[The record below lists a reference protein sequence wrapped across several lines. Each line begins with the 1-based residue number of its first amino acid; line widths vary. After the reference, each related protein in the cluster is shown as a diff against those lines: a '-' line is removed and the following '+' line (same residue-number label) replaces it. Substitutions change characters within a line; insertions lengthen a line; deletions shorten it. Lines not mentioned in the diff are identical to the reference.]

1 MNQSKPGA
9 SASAPTMRTL
19 WQRLRPFI
27 RRDLKG
33 RLISASIAALVI
45 AGLSWFGISAFT
57 HLDSADAHALRIE
70 LGLEREGAVCA
81 SHPGQLATPA
91 CSYDDRAQAKVD
103 SDYERDVRIR
113 AAVMHELDLRLEA
126 TLTNLD
132 EARDLLDRQAFDFG
146 NGQPAG
152 GDVRLAEL
160 LKLPDLSPLHWTG
173 LYVDGHVIERLVDA
187 ATFDPLRDES
197 PAATRKLLLRSIEEA
212 RKQLEEFQRTV
223 ARQRAREAWR
233 VDSES
238 VLHHDA
244 TMVEMRVHQD
254 RYAMTLTSRDW
265 FDVSIS
271 EELSRSAFHLANQ
284 HPTEFTQ
291 ALLSSGEI
299 WSGGWE
305 SPVWTKQ
312 HKDTIRY
319 ASPISDSTRYRLAGI
334 VFLAIACFV
343 FVVVSPIVTATATAR
358 EREAGTLPVLR
369 MTGMSAGE
377 LAVAMV
383 VGPNVFAAVLGGSL
397 LLGGLTLLALTL
409 PISALALPLL
419 MLVVLAA
426 STHLTAIGLG
436 DALGQRVNAMVVGGL
451 LGVGIVIP
459 GLLGGV
465 LASFDV
471 AATGLLL
478 GPLPAL
484 TASVAD
490 ISGIDGIGLYL
501 TDELTLTMLGY
512 SLAVQGLLGLVCLN
526 SWRRRV
532 EQGWAPL
539 FRPVE
544 GVVLALASI
553 GCSALTL
560 LDINNHHQAQD
571 FDGLNLLTFLSSAF
585 LLPLLAWLLVA
596 SLRRPARAHAVAD
609 HIEARSAFLRFQGF
623 LALSTLLVGGT
634 YHMVMNQAGLATEDS
649 EVMWA
654 TLAQL
659 LLAAETGVATLLWAS
674 RRREG
679 KLRVAFTGGAVVLMQ
694 IGAVFGTYGL
704 EVEHVALTNS
714 AAMPMLLNAEVSGY
728 WLAFTVLCWA
738 AGLAL
743 IFTALLRR
751 RDEKQAAAQAAAQAE
766 AEAEEEDDGLPGRR
780 LLH

>member
-1 MNQSKPGA
+1 MNQTKPGA
-9 SASAPTMRTL
+9 SASAPTVRTL

-57 HLDSADAHALRIE
+57 HLDSMDAHDLRIE
-70 LGLEREGAVCA
+70 LGLERAGEVC
-81 SHPGQLATPA
+81 STRSGMSA
-91 CSYDDRAQAKVD
+91 CSYDDRAQARVD
-103 SDYERDVRIR
+103 GDWNRDVRIR
-113 AAVMHELDLRLEA
+113 SAIMQELDLRIEA
-126 TLTNLD
+126 TLANLD
-132 EARDLLDRQAFDFG
+132 QARELLERQEFDFA
-146 NGQPAG
+146 NGRVAG
-152 GDVRLAEL
+152 GDIRLAKL
-160 LKLPDLSPLHWTG
+160 LRIPDLVPLRWNG
-173 LYVDGHVIERLVDA
+173 LYVDGHSIERLEDA
-187 ATFDPLRDES
+187 ATYDPIRDQS
-197 PAATRKLLLRSIEEA
+197 PEDTRKLLERSINEA
-212 RKQLEEFQRTV
+212 HAQLLDLRRTV
-223 ARQRAREAWR
+223 DRQRSREPELVVSNALLDHAAMM
-233 VDSES
+233 VDLQ
-238 VLHHDA
+238 VHD
-244 TMVEMRVHQD
+244 D
-254 RYAMTLTSRDW
+254 RYDMSMLVRDW
-265 FDVSIS
+265 FGASVAESTN
-271 EELSRSAFHLANQ
+271 RSAFSLANQ
-284 HPTEFTQ
+284 HPSEFTL
-291 ALLSSGEI
+291 ALSAGAEI

-305 SPVWTKQ
+305 AAVWNKQ
-312 HKDTIRY
+312 HKPTIRY
-319 ASPISDSTRYRLAGI
+319 RSPVTDSTRYRLAGV

-377 LAVAMV
+377 LALAMV

-397 LLGGLTLLALTL
+397 LLGALVLLTMTV
-409 PISALALPLL
+409 PISALLLPLC

-426 STHLTAIGLG
+426 ATHLTAIGLG

-465 LASFDV
+465 LAAFDI

-490 ISGIDGIGLYL
+490 VSGINRVGLYL
-501 TDELTLTMLGY
+501 NDLTLVMLAY
-512 SLAVQGLLGLVCLN
+512 SLVIQALLGLICLN
-526 SWRRRV
+526 SWQRRV
-532 EQGWAPL
+532 EQGWTPL

-560 LDINNHHQAQD
+560 FDINSHHQAQD
-571 FDGLNLLTFLSSAF
+571 FDALNLLTFLSSAF
-585 LLPLLAWLLVA
+585 LLPMLAWLLVA

-609 HIEARSAFLRFQGF
+609 HVEARRAFLRFQGF
-623 LALSTLLVGGT
+623 LAVTTLLIGGT
-634 YHMVMNQAGLATEDS
+634 YHLVMSQAGLETNDS
-649 EVMWA
+649 EIMWA

-679 KLRVAFTGGAVVLMQ
+679 KLRIAFVGGAVVLMQ
-694 IGAVFGTYGL
+694 LGAVFGTYGL

-714 AAMPMLLNAEVSGY
+714 AASPLLLNAEISGY
-728 WLAFTVLCWA
+728 WLAFMVLCWA
-738 AGLAL
+738 AGLTL
-743 IFTALLRR
+743 ILTALLRR
-751 RDEKQAAAQAAAQAE
+751 RDEKRAAAE
-766 AEAEEEDDGLPGRR
+766 AEAAKAEAEVEADDDDGMPGRR
-780 LLH
+780 LIH

>member
-1 MNQSKPGA
+1 M
-9 SASAPTMRTL
+9 
-19 WQRLRPFI
+19 
-27 RRDLKG
+27 
-33 RLISASIAALVI
+33 I

-57 HLDSADAHALRIE
+57 HLDSADAHTLRVE
-70 LGLEREGAVCA
+70 LGLERAGEVCSSRA
-81 SHPGQLATPA
+81 GTPN
-91 CSYDDRAQAKVD
+91 CSYDDRAQATVD
-103 SDYERDVRIR
+103 GDWSRDVRIR
-113 AAVMHELDLRLEA
+113 SALLQELDLRIEA
-126 TLTNLD
+126 TLTNL
-132 EARDLLDRQAFDFG
+132 EQASEILGRQEFDFS
-146 NGQPAG
+146 NGLVAG
-152 GDVRLAEL
+152 GDVHLAKL
-160 LKLPDLSPLHWTG
+160 LQIPDLAPLRWHT
-173 LYVDGHVIERLVDA
+173 LYVDGVAIEQLSDA
-187 ATFDPLRDES
+187 ASFVSTRDES
-197 PAATRKLLLRSIEEA
+197 PEATRKLLERALEEA
-212 RKQLEEFQRTV
+212 RAQLLDLRRTV
-223 ARQRAREAWR
+223 DRQRSREPELL
-233 VDSES
+233 VSS
-238 VLHHDA
+238 VMLDRA
-244 TMVEMRVHQD
+244 AMAIDLRVHED
-254 RYAMTLTSRDW
+254 RYDMSLTTRDW
-265 FDVSIS
+265 FNASVG
-271 EELSRSAFHLANQ
+271 ETTSRSAFNLANQ
-284 HPTEFTQ
+284 YPSEFTQ
-291 ALLSSGEI
+291 ALISTSEI

-305 SPVWTKQ
+305 AAIWTKQ
-312 HKDTIRY
+312 HKPTVRY
-319 ASPISDSTRYRLAGI
+319 RSPITTSTRYRLAGI

-377 LAVAMV
+377 LALAMV

-397 LLGGLTLLALTL
+397 LLGAIVLLAMTL
-409 PISALALPLL
+409 PISALALPLT

-426 STHLTAIGLG
+426 ATHLTAIGLG

-451 LGVGIVIP
+451 LGVGILIP
-459 GLLGGV
+459 GLLGGI

-490 ISGIDGIGLYL
+490 ISGINGIGLYL
-501 TDELTLTMLGY
+501 SDDLTLTMLGY
-512 SLAVQGLLGLVCLN
+512 SLAIQAVLGLVCLN

-539 FRPVE
+539 FRPIE
-544 GVVLALASI
+544 GVLLALASI

-571 FDGLNLLTFLSSAF
+571 FDALNLLTFLSSAF

-609 HIEARSAFLRFQGF
+609 HVEARRAFLRFQGF
-623 LALSTLLVGGT
+623 LALSALLVGGT
-634 YHMVMNQAGLATEDS
+634 YHLVMNQAGLHSADS

-679 KLRVAFTGGAVVLMQ
+679 KLRVGFVGGAVVLMQ
-694 IGAVFGTYGL
+694 LGAVFGTYGL

-714 AAMPMLLNAEVSGY
+714 AASPLLLNAEISGY
-728 WLAFTVLCWA
+728 WLAFMVLCWA
-738 AGLAL
+738 AGLTL
-743 IFTALLRR
+743 ILTALLRR
-751 RDEKQAAAQAAAQAE
+751 RDEKRAAQAE
-766 AEAEEEDDGLPGRR
+766 AERDEDGDDDDFGMPGRR
-780 LLH
+780 LIH

>member
-1 MNQSKPGA
+1 MNQSNPGA
-9 SASAPTMRTL
+9 SASAPTVRTL

-33 RLISASIAALVI
+33 RLISASLAALVI

-57 HLDSADAHALRIE
+57 HLDSADAHSLRVE
-70 LGLEREGAVCA
+70 LGLEREGEVC
-81 SHPGQLATPA
+81 SGYRSMPA

-103 SDYERDVRIR
+103 ADWHRDVRIR
-113 AAVMHELDLRLEA
+113 AAVMHELELRIEA
-126 TLTNLD
+126 ALTNLD
-132 EARDLLDRQAFDFG
+132 EASDLLERQQFDFG
-146 NGQPAG
+146 NALPAG
-152 GDVRLAEL
+152 GDVRLSEL
-160 LKLPDLSPLHWTG
+160 LRIPDLAPLRWTR
-173 LYVDGHVIERLVDA
+173 LYVDGHAIDQLLDA
-187 ATFDPLRDES
+187 ATYDPHRDDS
-197 PAATRKLLLRSIEEA
+197 PEATRKLLVGAIAEA
-212 RKQLEEFQRTV
+212 RTQLLAFQRTID
-223 ARQRAREAWR
+223 RQRDREPEPVSMSA
-233 VDSES
+233 
-238 VLHHDA
+238 VLDHDA
-244 TMVEMRVHQD
+244 TMVDLQIDPD
-254 RYAMTLTSRDW
+254 RYAMTLTARDW
-265 FDVSIS
+265 LAATVAEST
-271 EELSRSAFHLANQ
+271 SRSAFHLASQ

-291 ALLSSGEI
+291 ALVASSEI
-299 WSGGWE
+299 WNGGWE
-305 SPVWTKQ
+305 NPTWVEQ
-312 HKDTIRY
+312 HKDTVRY
-319 ASPISDSTRYRLAGI
+319 RSPVTDSTRHRLAGI
-334 VFLAIACFV
+334 AFLAIACFV

-377 LAVAMV
+377 LALAMV

-397 LLGGLTLLALTL
+397 LLAGVVLLALTL
-409 PISALALPLL
+409 PLSALALPLS
-419 MLVVLAA
+419 MLVVLAV

-451 LGVGIVIP
+451 LGVGILIP

-465 LASFDV
+465 LASFDI

-484 TASVAD
+484 TASVAN
-490 ISGIDGIGLYL
+490 ISGIRGIGLYL
-501 TDELTLTMLGY
+501 GDDLTLTMLGY
-512 SLAVQGLLGLVCLN
+512 SLAIQVVLGLVCLN
-526 SWRRRV
+526 SWQRRV
-532 EQGWAPL
+532 EQGWTPL
-539 FRPVE
+539 FRPIE

-560 LDINNHHQAQD
+560 LDINSHHQAQN
-571 FDGLNLLTFLSSAF
+571 FDALNVLTFLSSAF
-585 LLPLLAWLLVA
+585 LLPVLAWLLVA

-609 HIEARSAFLRFQGF
+609 HVEARRAFLRFQGF
-623 LALSTLLVGGT
+623 LALSTMLVGGT
-634 YHMVMNQAGLATEDS
+634 YHTVMNQAGLATEDS
-649 EVMWA
+649 ELMWA

-659 LLAAETGVATLLWAS
+659 LLVAETGVATLLWAS

-679 KLRVAFTGGAVVLMQ
+679 KLRVAFMGGAAVLMQ

-714 AAMPMLLNAEVSGY
+714 AAMPLLLNAEISGY
-728 WLAFTVLCWA
+728 WMAFMVLCWA

-751 RDEKQAAAQAAAQAE
+751 RDDKQAAARAAAQAE
-766 AEAEEEDDGLPGRR
+766 DDAEDEDDGMPGRR